1 MVRMRPAS
9 RDTVCRG
16 PSIQTNFIFDMNALS
31 WGNGY
36 ADSCTRGRSSG
47 GIAIGV
53 SAVVSVC
60 GAHAT
65 RIHGVA
71 FSLALMAR
79 DACFHR
85 TLALGGRHD
94 QGDSKLTT
102 AGREP

>member
-1 MVRMRPAS
+1 MVRMGSTARAM
-9 RDTVCRG
+9 VCSG
-16 PSIQTNFIFDMNALS
+16 SSSPTNFISEMNALS
-31 WGNGY
+31 WRNGY
-36 ADSCTRGRSSG
+36 AAACSRGCSSG
-47 GIAIGV
+47 GIDIGV
-53 SAVVSVC
+53 PAVVSVG

-85 TLALGGRHD
+85 TLALGCRHD